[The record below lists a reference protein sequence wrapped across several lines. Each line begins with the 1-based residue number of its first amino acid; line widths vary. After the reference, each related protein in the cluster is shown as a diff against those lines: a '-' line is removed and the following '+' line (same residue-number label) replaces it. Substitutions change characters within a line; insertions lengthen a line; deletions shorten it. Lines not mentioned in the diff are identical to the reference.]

1 MSRSPA
7 AASCGTAATA
17 EANGLS
23 IRTFLQ
29 LRPVHSTPFAVMT
42 SLAPGA
48 VPATASPDQTS
59 AEGHG
64 EGAAHHDVRMF
75 GLATFL
81 VADGMTFAGFF
92 AAYLTFRAV
101 NPLPAGSNYE
111 LELVLPTINTVLL
124 VISSFTFHRAGRR
137 LLGGDN
143 AAARRWLL
151 LTAGLGAA
159 FLAGQMV
166 EYFNLPFGLTDNLF
180 ASTFYALTGFHGL
193 HVTLGVICIAIV
205 WLQSRPGGRVQA
217 SEPFGLEAAELYWHF
232 VDGIWVVLYGLL
244 YLL

>member
-1 MSRSPA
+1 MTSTS
-7 AASCGTAATA
+7 TAAGTPGL
-17 EANGLS
+17 EAS
-23 IRTFLQ
+23 VQ
-29 LRPVHSTPFAVMT
+29 TPT
-42 SLAPGA
+42 
-48 VPATASPDQTS
+48 TEQ
-59 AEGHG
+59 
-64 EGAAHHDVRMF
+64 HHDARLF

-101 NPLPAGSNYE
+101 NPLPEGSTYE

-124 VISSFTFHRAGRR
+124 LVSSFTFHRAGKACRANQ
-137 LLGGDN
+137 LG
-143 AAARRWLL
+143 ASRIWLL
-151 LTAGLGAA
+151 ITGALGAA

-166 EYFNLPFGLTDNLF
+166 EYFSLPFGLTDNLF

-193 HVTLGVICIAIV
+193 HVTLGAICIAIV
-205 WLQSRPGGRVQA
+205 ALQTRPGGA
-217 SEPFGLEAAELYWHF
+217 ITADSHFGLEAAELYWHF